1 MSRNIGRKLSAISR
15 ELAFKI
21 IFQLEFNNID
31 IKDVD
36 FDYEIENIM
45 DTLSGKNDIDS
56 VDDAVS
62 AMSEFM
68 ERVETGKTKEKL
80 QLKPENIEYVKNA
93 VNGTMNNLSDIDDII
108 SDYLKQ
114 GWSIKRLAAVDRN
127 VLRLA
132 IYELKFDN
140 NDILPK
146 TIVNDAVNIA
156 KKYGTDTS
164 SRFVNGVLSA
174 IIK

>member
-1 MSRNIGRKLSAISR
+1 M
-15 ELAFKI
+15 E
-21 IFQLEFNNID
+21 
-31 IKDVD
+31 
-36 FDYEIENIM
+36 
-45 DTLSGKNDIDS
+45 TLNGKTDMDS

-62 AMSEFM
+62 AMSEFI
-68 ERVETGKTKEKL
+68 ERVEGEKTDKKL
-80 QLKPENIEYVKNA
+80 NLKSENREYIKRA
-93 VNGTMNNLSDIDDII
+93 VNGTMDNLSDIDDVI
-108 SDYLKQ
+108 SGYLKQ